1 MITRRHLPAFT
12 LAEALVAGVVLA
24 LAVAAI
30 LTPFGAAARQQE
42 RAAKLTQAAL
52 LAEQGVE
59 ECLAQTAWT
68 LSASNPPALGPAPGE
83 TARNLYLERTDYH
96 GFTETPAQFG
106 LRYGPA
112 QPAAAYLPNLSR
124 RYNLQYVYLPGMNPA
139 AAPELMMLTVRVF
152 DGEQELVTLRR
163 FVSKHE
169 DH

>member
-1 MITRRHLPAFT
+1 MSTRRHHPAFT
-12 LAEALVAGVVLA
+12 LAEALVAGVILA
-24 LAVAAI
+24 LAAAAI
-30 LTPFGAAARQQE
+30 LTPFSAAAKQQD

-68 LSASNPPALGPAPGE
+68 ASAANPPALGPAPGE
-83 TARNLYLERTDYH
+83 TARNQYLERTDYS

-112 QPAAAYLPNLSR
+112 QPASAFPANLTR
-124 RYNLQYVYLPGMNPA
+124 TFNLQYVNLPGMDPA
-139 AAPELMMLTVRVF
+139 ASPELMMLTVRVF
-152 DGEQELVTLRR
+152 DGQQELVTLRR
-163 FVSKHE
+163 LISKYE